1 MTGAV
6 MSPATILW
14 LEVAM
19 GVGVLTGA
27 ALARLRRFR
36 VHCWLQG
43 AIVGF
48 NGVVIAFAMIP
59 SLIRYLRSGTWIIL
73 VHAIAGSVA
82 ELLGLYV
89 VVSAGTDWLPMRL
102 RIANYK
108 HWMRVG
114 LGAWLIAVALGAWTY
129 QTLNVSGSGLVT
141 ARALPSS
148 SLIIVK
154 NFGFD
159 PAEITVATGA
169 EVEWTDQG
177 GRHSV
182 QADDGSFK
190 PETMMAGGKFKH
202 RFDRPGVYRYF
213 CEFLGAAG
221 GHDIAGVVF
230 VK

>member
-19 GVGVLTGA
+19 GAGVLTGA

-36 VHCWLQG
+36 VHGWLQG

-59 SLIRYLRSGTWIIL
+59 SLIRYLRFPT
-73 VHAIAGSVA
+73 
-82 ELLGLYV
+82 
-89 VVSAGTDWLPMRL
+89 RL
-102 RIANYK
+102 RIANHK

-129 QTLNVSGSGLVT
+129 QTLNGSGNGRSGLVT

-190 PETMMAGGKFKH
+190 SETMMAGGKFKH